1 MVGKRRDYVRASSL
15 GSYFGVGFNSPED
28 QLKIDLGL
36 TEESFDD
43 AAQDRINLG
52 KEFEDAA
59 LNYFEKKFGIIISER
74 NDALLNLYGPK
85 LVGKIDGMADLDGIK
100 TVVENKISNSSSY
113 KFTENLGYIFQV
125 QAYMMGT
132 ETDQALLCG
141 IYQGKPIYKIIK
153 RDEEMISDIRRMVD
167 FITAVMTE
175 KETFDNFP
183 RDLLEK
189 YSKVKLLDPLTNVD
203 EKDRAIFDN
212 LLTIREEIKRLDS
225 LKKDLEDHIKA
236 KFDIG
241 VYIDDNIDIKIAEY
255 SKSGGID
262 TDALLM
268 DHPDIDIKKYTKPP
282 VVYRTITTKTAKRK
296 TTN

>member
-1 MVGKRRDYVRASSL
+1 
-15 GSYFGVGFNSPED
+15 
-28 QLKIDLGL
+28 
-36 TEESFDD
+36 
-43 AAQDRINLG
+43 
-52 KEFEDAA
+52 
-59 LNYFEKKFGIIISER
+59 
-74 NDALLNLYGPK
+74 
-85 LVGKIDGMADLDGIK
+85 
-100 TVVENKISNSSSY
+100 
-113 KFTENLGYIFQV
+113 
-125 QAYMMGT
+125 
-132 ETDQALLCG
+132 
-141 IYQGKPIYKIIK
+141 
-153 RDEEMISDIRRMVD
+153 MISDIRRMVD
-167 FITAVMTE
+167 FITAVMIE

-268 DHPDIDIKKYTKPP
+268 DHPDIDIKQYTKPP
-282 VVYRTITTKTAKRK
+282 IVYRTITTKTAKRK